1 MQVEKEEVDKLKE
14 EAEYLNENNIRKLP
28 RNKGSGDEE
37 ESETPDDSN
46 SDASTDW
53 EGSDDPDYGS
63 KSKKPV
69 VVKIKKEPRGSSSR
83 NRKRPSFFQEFEN
96 EENNLDKILDDFE
109 QEQAA
114 DSEKPKPAKKVVKN
128 PGSRPRRKRRQEEPE
143 EKDEEPVELE
153 TSRSGRVRKKPK
165 FR

>member
-1 MQVEKEEVDKLKE
+1 MIVLRLNKFLHVQVEKEEVDKLKE

-28 RNKGSGDEE
+28 RNKGSDEE

-83 NRKRPSFFQEFEN
+83 NRKRPSFFQ
-96 EENNLDKILDDFE
+96 
-109 QEQAA
+109 
-114 DSEKPKPAKKVVKN
+114 VH
-128 PGSRPRRKRRQEEPE
+128 
-143 EKDEEPVELE
+143 
-153 TSRSGRVRKKPK
+153 GRLA
-165 FR
+165 

>member
-1 MQVEKEEVDKLKE
+1 MSEVVYIFVWGHFYIWEDVCSDRQLFLFVPFLFVSSILWVLFDLL
-14 EAEYLNENNIRKLP
+14 AIFQ
-28 RNKGSGDEE
+28 
-37 ESETPDDSN
+37 N

-63 KSKKPV
+63 KKKPV

-109 QEQAA
+109 QEQ
-114 DSEKPKPAKKVVKN
+114 VWV
-128 PGSRPRRKRRQEEPE
+128 
-143 EKDEEPVELE
+143 
-153 TSRSGRVRKKPK
+153 
-165 FR
+165 